1 MIFFSVIETTK
12 SRARDAYI
20 RKIFKA
26 NVGKKGEFQFAVF
39 SFGSQQAAT
48 KLLFKP
54 GIIVGVGAGV
64 NVCIVVA

>member
-39 SFGSQQAAT
+39 SFGSQ
-48 KLLFKP
+48 
-54 GIIVGVGAGV
+54 
-64 NVCIVVA
+64 